1 MKDFFA
7 SLPDGW
13 TIYVWMIA
21 AAGILIVA
29 AFALRWALKNSQ
41 FDEDI
46 KYVVFDENDKDKM
59 EEVITDIDELH
70 RNIYELNTLIDP
82 QKNQDKHV
90 DFNFNHVI
98 QSAFDTVS
106 SNIDKEVPF
115 NKKLSAVPSIRASST
130 DLYQIT
136 ASFIFRFTLYFQKN
150 AII

>member
-59 EEVITDIDELH
+59 EESEYKKSVEVRKHQEKLREETLAAREKERAG
-70 RNIYELNTLIDP
+70 RNAN
-82 QKNQDKHV
+82 
-90 DFNFNHVI
+90 
-98 QSAFDTVS
+98 
-106 SNIDKEVPF
+106 
-115 NKKLSAVPSIRASST
+115 R
-130 DLYQIT
+130 
-136 ASFIFRFTLYFQKN
+136 
-150 AII
+150 